1 MTLGPAWTPTVRC
14 ARTQRRMST
23 PAPHEAGLSPL
34 ASTPALSRTAASR
47 GLPVQKLE
55 DAAAA
60 DGPAEVESVDDFVRA
75 TALPLR
81 HRRTARPGGGG
92 DGGGGEASAS
102 PRRRS
107 QL

>member
-1 MTLGPAWTPTVRC
+1 MPARQHACSEQDRSQP
-14 ARTQRRMST
+14 
-23 PAPHEAGLSPL
+23 
-34 ASTPALSRTAASR
+34 

-92 DGGGGEASAS
+92 DGGGGEAAAS

>member
-1 MTLGPAWTPTVRC
+1 MLTVCC
-14 ARTQRRMST
+14 ACIQRRVRT
-23 PAPHEAGLSPL
+23 PAPLEAGLCPL
-34 ASTPALSRTAASR
+34 ASTPALSRTAASW
-47 GLPVQKLE
+47 GLPVQRLE

-92 DGGGGEASAS
+92 DGGGGEAAAS